1 MSYRC
6 SLPISRMS
14 RKPRVVSSAVGAPVR
29 SMIALVTRVVP
40 CTRIERSPTP
50 TPASRHRS
58 TSPRRAPSAGS
69 GVVVR
74 TLWRRSS
81 PVVSLR
87 RTKSVKVPPMS
98 RPTRNPRIED
108 PNLCSTPRFNRPLG
122 VRILWPRSLFL
133 LPLFCSSL
141 TLALFH
147 ASIGLRSALHPAG
160 TASAAPE
167 PSRPSIAILQ
177 LWLLPSVSRGHLEL
191 RSIPGA
197 ELACISRGDRGD
209 HRRPAE
215 IAPRRPHGRVHRFAD
230 SEGRHLPMQSRKV
243 LESALILLVIAALAE
258 SLVFST
264 SAAPRRGGAL
274 RVAEIGEPLTLDTV
288 ATTADLTSII
298 TLPIFEELFTFD
310 AGFRVQPLLADP

>member
-6 SLPISRMS
+6 SLPISRIS

-40 CTRIERSPTP
+40 CTRLERSPAP
-50 TPASRHRS
+50 SPASRHWS

-108 PNLCSTPRFNRPLG
+108 PNLCSTPRFDRPLG

-197 ELACISRGDRGD
+197 ELACISRGDRTM
-209 HRRPAE
+209 ATY
-215 IAPRRPHGRVHRFAD
+215 V
-230 SEGRHLPMQSRKV
+230 
-243 LESALILLVIAALAE
+243 ALLNWTEQGVQT
-258 SLVFST
+258 VK
-264 SAAPRRGGAL
+264 
-274 RVAEIGEPLTLDTV
+274 DTV
-288 ATTADLTSII
+288 KRADAFQAAAKKAGCTVREIVW
-298 TLPIFEELFTFD
+298 TMGPYDAVGIFEAPDNQVASGLALSLGVQGAVRSLTMPAFTKED
-310 AGFRVQPLLADP
+310 MGKIIAGLPK

>member
-6 SLPISRMS
+6 SLPISRIS

-29 SMIALVTRVVP
+29 SMIALVTSVVP
-40 CTRIERSPTP
+40 CTRVERSPTP

-58 TSPRRAPSAGS
+58 TSPRSAPSAGS

-74 TLWRRSS
+74 TLWRRIS
-81 PVVSLR
+81 PLVSLR

-108 PNLCSTPRFNRPLG
+108 LTFAPLLASIGLWASAFSGLGAYSCYICSTPR
-122 VRILWPRSLFL
+122 
-133 LPLFCSSL
+133 LPLFHSS
-141 TLALFH
+141 
-147 ASIGLRSALHPAG
+147 LRSALHPAG

-167 PSRPSIAILQ
+167 PSRSSIAILH

-274 RVAEIGEPLTLDTV
+274 RVAEIGEPLTLDTA
-288 ATTADLTSII
+288 ATTAVLPSNI
-298 TLPIFEELFTFD
+298 TLPIFEH
-310 AGFRVQPLLADP
+310 